1 MYLAVYGIASHFSD
15 LLVKKTNGVS
25 YVLMFDE
32 SLNKEMQTKQLDM
45 HIRMWDGKK
54 VQSRYLSSAFLGH
67 ATADDMISVFE
78 AHVEGKLGLSNL
90 IQLSMDG
97 PNVNWAAYR
106 KLEEKLS
113 NEYRIKLVNTGSC
126 GLHTVHNS
134 FKEAINSTAWKLSG
148 VLSSL
153 HELFKDVPARRQD
166 YKDVTGHELYPL
178 QMCSHRWVENLSV
191 CERAIAIRHSIIQ
204 YVKAVKA

>member
-1 MYLAVYGIASHFSD
+1 MFPQCSVTETFTCGERKSMYLAVYGIASHFSD

-113 NEYRIKLVNTGSC
+113 NE
-126 GLHTVHNS
+126 
-134 FKEAINSTAWKLSG
+134 
-148 VLSSL
+148 
-153 HELFKDVPARRQD
+153 
-166 YKDVTGHELYPL
+166 
-178 QMCSHRWVENLSV
+178 
-191 CERAIAIRHSIIQ
+191 
-204 YVKAVKA
+204 